1 MEKNLIEDLMGLVPT
16 EVVDNYKLT
25 KNQTVVL
32 GQLIML
38 NNLDETVN
46 NGGWSYRS
54 NTDLADDCEITTT
67 GLRSIINKL
76 LNCNLIQ
83 RKTGNRKDGAS
94 LYKVNTEMIFNNN
107 FNKTNS
113 NMENIIL
120 NNQIS
125 NRVSNF
131 PKEFPNEFPNQVMT
145 YLIESLNVIE
155 KLIEERVSNRVS
167 NFPNNLPTDTES
179 DIDTEIE
186 KEYINKLN
194 TINNKLNINN
204 NINKNTNSN
213 KEKDNIIN
221 NITEKEE
228 IETEVEENLKE
239 EKTEVEETKTVQDDN
254 IEFASA
260 PTVDINETV
269 EDDEDDT
276 RSLSDEELE
285 ARLTKYFN
293 EHKDS
298 ITNETEYNDFE
309 TVFNMVLQNYVDN
322 EQITREQF
330 NHARLFTVLPLLSS
344 LRGILLKKTKTE
356 EKALSEPSKEE
367 TLTTIQED
375 KENGSEPTEMASDE
389 EIYDAF
395 GNDVK
400 KEMEFAF
407 KEAEETQTRDNNL
420 KALETECG
428 AVFVNP
434 MEVKIEVDTKKDERE
449 ELRKKCLARMKSLFS
464 SASTKD
470 EVNAA
475 HKAIVEGLETLHQE
489 GKLDNISFNSLK
501 QKAWFM
507 YTDTVNALSK
517 KAA

>member
-1 MEKNLIEDLMGLVPT
+1 MEKFESQELLELVPT
-16 EVVDNYKLT
+16 NVIENYKLT
-25 KNQTVVL
+25 KKQSMLL
-32 GQLIML
+32 GLFIVY
-38 NNLDETVN
+38 NNLDQTKN
-46 NGGWSYRS
+46 NGFFYRS
-54 NTDLADDCEITTT
+54 NKDICQDIDISEPTLITAIT
-67 GLRSIINKL
+67 KL
-76 LNCNLIQ
+76 EQMELIE
-83 RKTGNRKDGAS
+83 RKTGNRTDGAS
-94 LYKVNTEMIFNNN
+94 EYKLNKDLIFNTKINTKNLSNNLSDNFSNNLSNMNFTEILGIIRDYQKTMNMVIELLLKSNSQNFSNN
-107 FNKTNS
+107 FS
-113 NMENIIL
+113 
-120 NNQIS
+120 
-125 NRVSNF
+125 
-131 PKEFPNEFPNQVMT
+131 
-145 YLIESLNVIE
+145 
-155 KLIEERVSNRVS
+155 
-167 NFPNNLPTDTES
+167 TDTES
-179 DIDTEIE
+179 ETDTEIE
-186 KEYINKLN
+186 TDSIYNNILN
-194 TINNKLNINN
+194 NNLNIKENSNN
-204 NINKNTNSN
+204 ININKNSNSN

-221 NITEKEE
+221 NITEK
-228 IETEVEENLKE
+228 ETEVEENLKE

-260 PTVDINETV
+260 PTVD
-269 EDDEDDT
+269 DEDDT
-276 RSLSDEELE
+276 KSLSDEELE

-309 TVFNMVLQNYVDN
+309 TVFKMVLQNYVDN
-322 EQITREQF
+322 EQITKEQF

-356 EKALSEPSKEE
+356 EKALSEPSKKE

-375 KENGSEPTEMASDE
+375 KENGSEPTEMASDV

-407 KEAEETQTRDNNL
+407 KEVEETQTRDNNL
-420 KALETECG
+420 KALESECG

-475 HKAIVEGLETLHQE
+475 HKTIVNGLETLHQE
-489 GKLDNISFNSLK
+489 GKLDNINFSSLK
-501 QKAWFM
+501 GKAWFM
-507 YTDTVNALSK
+507 YTDTINALSK